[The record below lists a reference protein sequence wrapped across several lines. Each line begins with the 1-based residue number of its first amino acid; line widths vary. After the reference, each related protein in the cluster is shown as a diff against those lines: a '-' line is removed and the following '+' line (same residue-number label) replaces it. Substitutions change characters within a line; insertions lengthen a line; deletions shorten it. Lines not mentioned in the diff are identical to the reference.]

1 MLNSH
6 RPHYSE
12 LGEAS
17 LGHEWVDKVISYL
30 PIWSE
35 NVPPPLFMLHMF
47 SDFPFLLQRD
57 VLISEP
63 SSSLQCVES
72 LLSTAQ
78 DV

>member
-1 MLNSH
+1 M
-6 RPHYSE
+6 
-12 LGEAS
+12 
-17 LGHEWVDKVISYL
+17 YL
-30 PIWSE
+30 LPF
-35 NVPPPLFMLHMF
+35 FMLHMF

-72 LLSTAQ
+72 LLSAAQ

>member
-57 VLISEP
+57 EP

-72 LLSTAQ
+72 LLSAAQ